1 MSLLKNNSWFNFS
14 ICHWN
19 LNRLIAHNFEKV
31 NRLEAH
37 NTVNNCDIIC
47 LSESFLDSSI
57 LTENNNLK
65 INGYKM
71 VRADHPNNVKRGGV
85 CAYVRETLPFRNFSN
100 SYLSECLTL
109 EVTISNRKGYV
120 ITLYRSPSQTS
131 DEFQSFISNLEK
143 LLININ
149 SFDPHFVILLGDFNA
164 KSKSWSINDTTTEE
178 GTILENLTSLF
189 GMKQLI
195 SDPTHILQ
203 HSSSCIDLIFVNQPN
218 LVIDFGI
225 HHCTRTGIIKLYFV
239 SLI

>member
-1 MSLLKNNSWFNFS
+1 
-14 ICHWN
+14 
-19 LNRLIAHNFEKV
+19 
-31 NRLEAH
+31 
-37 NTVNNCDIIC
+37 
-47 LSESFLDSSI
+47 
-57 LTENNNLK
+57 
-65 INGYKM
+65 M

-85 CAYVRETLPFRNFSN
+85 CAYGRETLPFRNFSN

-109 EVTISNRKGYV
+109 EVIISNKKGYV
-120 ITLYRSPSQTS
+120 ITLYWSPSQTS

-189 GMKQLI
+189 GLNQLI
-195 SDPTHILQ
+195 SDQMHILR

-218 LVIDFGI
+218 LVIDSVI
-225 HHCTRTGIIKLYFV
+225 HPSLHQNCHHQIIYCKLNLKIEYPPPYAHEV
-239 SLI
+239 WDNEKAQTDLINRAIDKFD